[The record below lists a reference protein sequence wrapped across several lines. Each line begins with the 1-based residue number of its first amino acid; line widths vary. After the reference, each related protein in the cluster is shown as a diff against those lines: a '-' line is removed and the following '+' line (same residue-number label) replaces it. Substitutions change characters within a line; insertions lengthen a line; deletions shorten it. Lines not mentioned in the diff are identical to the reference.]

1 MKTNKLLP
9 ILIILFIVSACNSSK
24 IITTWK
30 SPNTPIL
37 KYNKILVVGINGT
50 ETWGTKEKMEREL
63 VDRLKE
69 KGQNAVSASDLYG
82 PKAFRNLSEDTV
94 LKRLVGTTVDAVLTI
109 VLLNKTKEKYYVPA
123 RVYYSPYTMYHHHF
137 WGYYNTMTARIYS
150 PGYYTYDKKYFWESN
165 LYDMKTK
172 ELIYSVQ
179 TESFN
184 PNSSEQLAH
193 EYSDLIIINMEKN
206 KVINF

>member
-1 MKTNKLLP
+1 MKNIKLYP
-9 ILIILFIVSACNSSK
+9 IITTILLLSACASSK
-24 IITTWK
+24 ITNTWI
-30 SPNTPIL
+30 SPKAPIQ
-37 KYNKILVVGINGT
+37 KYNKIMVVGINGN
-50 ETWGTKEKMEREL
+50 ETWGSKEKMEREL
-63 VDRLKE
+63 VDRLRE
-69 KGQNAVSASDLYG
+69 RGQNGVAATDTYG
-82 PKAFRNLSEDTV
+82 PKAFRNLNEDTV
-94 LKRLVGTTVDAVLTI
+94 VKRLEGTGVDAVLTI

-123 RVYYSPYTMYHHHF
+123 RVYYTPYIMYHHHF

-184 PNSSEQLAH
+184 PSSSEQLAH
-193 EYSDLIIINMEKN
+193 EYSDLIIKNMSN
-206 KVINF
+206 NTVIPF

>member
-1 MKTNKLLP
+1 MNTTKILP
-9 ILIILFIVSACNSSK
+9 ILLLLLVLSACTSSK
-24 IITTWK
+24 ITNTWLSQK
-30 SPNTPIL
+30 APIQQY
-37 KYNKILVVGINGT
+37 KKILVVGINGT
-50 ETWGTKEKMEREL
+50 DTWGSKEKMEREL
-63 VDRLKE
+63 VDRLRE
-69 KGQNAVSASDLYG
+69 KGQNAISASDTYG

-94 LKRLVGTTVDAVLTI
+94 IKRLEGTGVDAVLTI

-123 RVYYSPYTMYHHHF
+123 RVYYSPYIMYHHHF

-165 LYDMKTK
+165 LYDMNTK

-193 EYSDLIIINMEKN
+193 EYSDLIINNMSKN